1 MAAAFVKAL
10 SGLTVAPEPL
20 QQFTSQNT
28 FAEFYSSSFPV
39 FALGSEVSES
49 DLQQAAKVVNEQ
61 AQAELGYEDEE
72 LAEMGYAA
80 VVPEPWQLHG
90 RRAPDA
96 ARWYHEE
103 FNKDGTRSVNDPQ
116 WYPLGFL
123 AIASSDW
130 RDTGAVLLFYDAQH
144 QHPKDEPVTVK
155 AFVVDPEKIGPTIIS
170 LRQGDDDYEN
180 VKRNSAK
187 EWSKHK
193 AIII

>member
-1 MAAAFVKAL
+1 MAAAFVEAL
-10 SGLTVAPEPL
+10 NGLKVAPKPL

-39 FALGSEVSES
+39 FALGSGVSNS
-49 DLQQAAKVVNEQ
+49 DLQQATRVINQ
-61 AQAELGYEDEE
+61 QAEADLGYEESE

-80 VVPEPWQLHG
+80 AVPEPWQLHE
-90 RRAPDA
+90 RSAPDA

-103 FNKDGTRSVNDPQ
+103 FNKDGPRSANDPQ

-123 AIASSDW
+123 GIISSDW
-130 RDTGAVLLFYDAQH
+130 METGAVLVFYDARH
-144 QHPKDEPVTVK
+144 QHPTDEPVAVK
-155 AFVVDPEKIGPTIIS
+155 AFVLDPEKIGPAVIS

-187 EWSKHK
+187 E
-193 AIII
+193 